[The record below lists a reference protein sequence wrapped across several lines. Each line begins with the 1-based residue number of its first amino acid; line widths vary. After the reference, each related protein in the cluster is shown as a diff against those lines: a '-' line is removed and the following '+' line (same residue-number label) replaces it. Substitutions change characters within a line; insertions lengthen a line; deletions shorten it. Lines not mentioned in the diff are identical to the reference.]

1 MGNVA
6 YPKGRAS
13 LLASLVL
20 IPLGLSLGSA
30 PAQAGCNGCG
40 FNSGLY
46 VGGIGGLALGALAGA
61 AARPS
66 EPAYIESQGMR
77 DRPVRMRQPAPQAYD
92 PDEDQPQ
99 QPAHRKAASRHAPK
113 KELAEKT
120 RSASSKPVAPAPAPA
135 ATERPAAQDRSFTT
149 ASTGALLP

>member
-6 YPKGRAS
+6 FPKGRAS
-13 LLASLVL
+13 LLAFLVL
-20 IPLGLSLGSA
+20 MPLGLSAGIA

-46 VGGIGGLALGALAGA
+46 VGGLGGLALGALAGA
-61 AARPS
+61 ASRPS

-77 DRPVRMRQPAPQAYD
+77 DRPVRMRQPAPQAYE
-92 PDEDQPQ
+92 PDEDQSR
-99 QPAHRKAASRHAPK
+99 QPAHRKAAFRPAPK
-113 KELAEKT
+113 KEPVEKS
-120 RSASSKPVAPAPAPA
+120 RSASAKRVAPAPAPA
-135 ATERPAAQDRSFTT
+135 AADHAAPQDRSITT